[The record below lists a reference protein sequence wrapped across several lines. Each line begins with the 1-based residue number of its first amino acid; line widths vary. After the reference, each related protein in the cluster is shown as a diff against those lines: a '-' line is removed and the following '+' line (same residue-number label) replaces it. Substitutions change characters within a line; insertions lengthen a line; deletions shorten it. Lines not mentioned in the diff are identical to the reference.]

1 MIIIDLIFVC
11 LYWQW
16 GESSFEGWVGHAGK
30 KGYEKPWEKVTG
42 SRTWPKE

>member
-16 GESSFEGWVGHAGK
+16 GESGFEGWVGRVGK
-30 KGYEKPWEKVTG
+30 GREKPWEKVTTLG
-42 SRTWPKE
+42 IWPKE